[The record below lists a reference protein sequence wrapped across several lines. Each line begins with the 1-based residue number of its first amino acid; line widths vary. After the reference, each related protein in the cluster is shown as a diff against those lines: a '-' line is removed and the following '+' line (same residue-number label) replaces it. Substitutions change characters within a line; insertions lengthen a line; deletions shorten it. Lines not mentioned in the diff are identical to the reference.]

1 MEGDNTPGGYCRVAL
16 ENGKKMLEVSPNLS
30 LCSSGPYPSRE
41 WSELSARPLLEVAQ
55 TISQHYY
62 GYAPHYA
69 GPETVE
75 KEYNQCLASVSRMRT
90 LIRQSRQWLE
100 PSARISLDEWNVWYA
115 WYRPSSVTDG
125 IYAALVMH
133 LLMEEAEKSGV
144 TIACHFQAINE
155 GMIRVRPDGAYMTA
169 QGQVF
174 SLMKRHMG
182 NRLCLASLETVVTM
196 DKDGKVVVTVVNSSF
211 QNHKTVDFTQY
222 GPCCQAV
229 LYSSD
234 AVLPPS
240 VFMEAEVL
248 DQICAGTLD
257 MPPHSVLF
265 LCF

>member
-1 MEGDNTPGGYCRVAL
+1 
-16 ENGKKMLEVSPNLS
+16 
-30 LCSSGPYPSRE
+30 
-41 WSELSARPLLEVAQ
+41 
-55 TISQHYY
+55 
-62 GYAPHYA
+62 
-69 GPETVE
+69 
-75 KEYNQCLASVSRMRT
+75 
-90 LIRQSRQWLE
+90 
-100 PSARISLDEWNVWYA
+100 
-115 WYRPSSVTDG
+115 
-125 IYAALVMH
+125 MH

-234 AVLPPS
+234 TVLPPS

>member
-1 MEGDNTPGGYCRVAL
+1 
-16 ENGKKMLEVSPNLS
+16 
-30 LCSSGPYPSRE
+30 
-41 WSELSARPLLEVAQ
+41 
-55 TISQHYY
+55 
-62 GYAPHYA
+62 
-69 GPETVE
+69 
-75 KEYNQCLASVSRMRT
+75 
-90 LIRQSRQWLE
+90 
-100 PSARISLDEWNVWYA
+100 
-115 WYRPSSVTDG
+115 
-125 IYAALVMH
+125 
-133 LLMEEAEKSGV
+133 
-144 TIACHFQAINE
+144 
-155 GMIRVRPDGAYMTA
+155 MIRVRPDGAYMTA

-196 DKDGKVVVTVVNSSF
+196 DKDGKVVVTVVNSSL

-234 AVLPPS
+234 TVLPPS